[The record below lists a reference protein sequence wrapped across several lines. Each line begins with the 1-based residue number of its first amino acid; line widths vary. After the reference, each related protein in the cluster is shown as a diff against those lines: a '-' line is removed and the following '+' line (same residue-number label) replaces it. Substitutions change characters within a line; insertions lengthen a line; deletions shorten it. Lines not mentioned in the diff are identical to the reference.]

1 MHDAGGRG
9 QQAWGWT
16 AVWRLV
22 LHTPLLLA
30 LLLFWPTEVA
40 ARRVALVIG
49 NAGCAQKPLRNPLN
63 DAADMSAALRAAGFE
78 VLERHNRQADD
89 LRRDLADF
97 QDNLGPGTT
106 ALFYFA
112 GHGMQAGR
120 GLNYLLP
127 DGVDYRRER
136 DVELYG
142 LEVGSVL
149 RRMEESGASLSVV
162 ILDACRD
169 SPLPPEGRSTAGRGL
184 ARMDAPSGSLLA
196 FATAPGHIADDN
208 SSGLNG
214 LYTRHLLE
222 ALRTP
227 GLRLEDVFK
236 RVRRNVERDS
246 GRRQSPEEIS
256 KLTSDEPFFFV
267 SASAPVPTP
276 APRPLPPPP
285 SPPPVGP
292 ELVVRIGH
300 VGPSSGVIAHLG
312 KDNAFGALLAV
323 EDLNARR
330 LTIGGQRVRFELVFK
345 DDAADPKAAVSVAR
359 ELVDA
364 RVSGVVGH
372 LNSGTSIPAAAVY
385 AAAGIP
391 QISPSASNPR
401 FTRLGFST
409 TFRLVIDDLL
419 LGGAQAE
426 FAVRQLGVRTVAVVD
441 DRTVYG
447 QGIADA
453 FEQRAKALGLRVTAR
468 EFTNDKATSFAAQV
482 ARIKEGGPPDLV
494 FYGGMDT
501 TAGPLF
507 RQMRQAGLASKL
519 MGGDGICSGEL
530 PRMAQV
536 EMTSG
541 QVVCAEAGG
550 VERSRSEGLQR
561 FQERFKRRFNVDV
574 QVYAPHTYDAVMML
588 ADAMDRAG
596 SADPERHLDA
606 LRKTNMVGITGPIA
620 FDARGDLRT
629 GAFSTYT
636 YQGSRREL
644 LGVTRLSP

>member
-1 MHDAGGRG
+1 
-9 QQAWGWT
+9 
-16 AVWRLV
+16 
-22 LHTPLLLA
+22 
-30 LLLFWPTEVA
+30 
-40 ARRVALVIG
+40 
-49 NAGCAQKPLRNPLN
+49 
-63 DAADMSAALRAAGFE
+63 
-78 VLERHNRQADD
+78 
-89 LRRDLADF
+89 
-97 QDNLGPGTT
+97 
-106 ALFYFA
+106 
-112 GHGMQAGR
+112 
-120 GLNYLLP
+120 
-127 DGVDYRRER
+127 
-136 DVELYG
+136 
-142 LEVGSVL
+142 
-149 RRMEESGASLSVV
+149 
-162 ILDACRD
+162 
-169 SPLPPEGRSTAGRGL
+169 
-184 ARMDAPSGSLLA
+184 
-196 FATAPGHIADDN
+196 
-208 SSGLNG
+208 
-214 LYTRHLLE
+214 
-222 ALRTP
+222 
-227 GLRLEDVFK
+227 
-236 RVRRNVERDS
+236 
-246 GRRQSPEEIS
+246 
-256 KLTSDEPFFFV
+256 
-267 SASAPVPTP
+267 
-276 APRPLPPPP
+276 
-285 SPPPVGP
+285 
-292 ELVVRIGH
+292 
-300 VGPSSGVIAHLG
+300 
-312 KDNAFGALLAV
+312 
-323 EDLNARR
+323 
-330 LTIGGQRVRFELVFK
+330 
-345 DDAADPKAAVSVAR
+345 
-359 ELVDA
+359 
-364 RVSGVVGH
+364 
-372 LNSGTSIPAAAVY
+372 
-385 AAAGIP
+385 
-391 QISPSASNPR
+391 
-401 FTRLGFST
+401 
-409 TFRLVIDDLL
+409 VIDDLL